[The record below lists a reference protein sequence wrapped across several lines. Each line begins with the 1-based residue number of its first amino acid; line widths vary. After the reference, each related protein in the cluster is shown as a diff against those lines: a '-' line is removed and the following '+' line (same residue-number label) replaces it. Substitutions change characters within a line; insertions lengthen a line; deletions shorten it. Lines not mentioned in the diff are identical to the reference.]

1 MNIFLNRNINELIL
15 LSIFFTAFILGNAA
29 INIFIFLSILYLI
42 FNYKKISLP
51 NNINLYLI
59 FIFFLYIFFIGFIYE
74 DTNIKNFSQIRFF
87 FLVYFFYFLRGKN
100 INFDINLKKVSNFF
114 LIIISIDIIIQ
125 NFYSVNLFGFELINE
140 IPTGSFE
147 NEVAG
152 SFLSKI
158 FFCSGAY
165 IFLKNGKFNIYRLI
179 IIILSFIAIILSTER
194 MAFFHTLAVLICLII
209 FELIN
214 RNDLKKKII
223 ILILSILMLLNLI
236 AFNEKFR
243 VNFVAKTLN
252 QLGFYNISYKII
264 ENTQIVINK
273 KYKHKIEV
281 EEKYINKKYPMA
293 SKYTYLNWG
302 FENEENQNP
311 HKNLFNSALEIF
323 KENLFFG
330 TGVKSFYKECEK
342 LNQKKNNSSFL
353 CSNHPHNIH
362 IQILSETGVISYVFF
377 ILIILSVIYS
387 SFKNFLRTKE
397 IYKLSYLIGLIVLI
411 LPLPS
416 GNMFGTWP
424 GSFFWFILA
433 LNLYDQKNLKKT
445 I

>member
-1 MNIFLNRNINELIL
+1 MNVFLDRNINQLIL
-15 LSIFFTAFILGNAA
+15 LSVFFIAYILGNAA
-29 INIFIFLSILYLI
+29 VNIFIFLSTIYLL
-42 FNYKKISLP
+42 FNYKKISIP

-74 DTNIKNFSQIRFF
+74 EKNTKHFSQIRFL
-87 FLVYFFYFLRGKN
+87 FLIYFFYFLRTKD

-114 LIIISIDIIIQ
+114 LVIISIDIIIQ
-125 NFYSVNLFGFELINE
+125 NFYSIDLLGFELIDE
-140 IPTGSFE
+140 VPTGPFE

-179 IIILSFIAIILSTER
+179 VIILSYLAIILTTER
-194 MAFFHTLAVLICLII
+194 MAFFHASVVLISLIF
-209 FELIN
+209 FELISKS
-214 RNDLKKKII
+214 DFKKRII
-223 ILILSILMLLNLI
+223 ILVLSILMLLNI
-236 AFNEKFR
+236 VIFNEKFR
-243 VNFVAKTLN
+243 VNFFAKTLN

-264 ENTQIVINK
+264 ENTKIVINK
-273 KYKHKIEV
+273 EYKPKIVV
-281 EEKYINKKYPMA
+281 EEKYINKKYPLA

-302 FENEENQNP
+302 FENEGNQNP
-311 HKNLFNSALEIF
+311 HKKLFNSALEIF

-330 TGVKSFYKECEK
+330 TGIKSFYKECEK
-342 LNQKKNNSSFL
+342 LRQKENNSLFL
-353 CSNHPHNIH
+353 CSTHPHNIH
-362 IQILSETGVISYVFF
+362 IQILSETGIISYILF

-387 SFKNFLRTKE
+387 SFKNFLKTKE
-397 IYKLSYLIGLIVLI
+397 IYKLSYLIGLFVLI

-424 GSFFWFILA
+424 GSFFWFILS
-433 LNLYDQKNLKKT
+433 LNLYDQNNLKKT
-445 I
+445 V